1 LSLPPCTGEMV
12 WGQRRCPSFSR
23 PTVARPVCLNT
34 RWPGREPIPFRLD
47 RRVRC
52 FSAWLSQTPG
62 FFHGRLGVIAYVSGV
77 AVDDRPR
84 GVAGVSVAR
93 GPDSRDNGGRVTS
106 SRMASTRCRNGTVGR
121 GTPRRRRTFKR
132 RDAPLRRP
140 ISHATP
146 LRALLGSPPRCRFWT
161 VSA

>member
-62 FFHGRLGVIAYVSGV
+62 FFHGRLGVIAYVSGW
-77 AVDDRPR
+77 PWMTGPGGSR
-84 GVAGVSVAR
+84 G
-93 GPDSRDNGGRVTS
+93 
-106 SRMASTRCRNGTVGR
+106 CR
-121 GTPRRRRTFKR
+121 
-132 RDAPLRRP
+132 
-140 ISHATP
+140 
-146 LRALLGSPPRCRFWT
+146 
-161 VSA
+161 